1 MNTQRHPHVTA
12 TATAADFL
20 IASRQ
25 CEIRNLEHF
34 LQMGRLVQSV
44 GNLVHGL
51 QRERGATNLF
61 LGSGGQCFA
70 RQRDLVLKQNEQ
82 LASIFREAL
91 ADIQHDLTDHPVSSP
106 LLGHIAGAL
115 HCLDQLPEM
124 RRRVAEQS
132 ASVADATDWYCDTI
146 HKLITV
152 VFEAAE
158 TVG

>member
-106 LLGHIAGAL
+106 LLGHIAGA
-115 HCLDQLPEM
+115 CTAP
-124 RRRVAEQS
+124 
-132 ASVADATDWYCDTI
+132 I
-146 HKLITV
+146 N
-152 VFEAAE
+152 FPAAPGSRA
-158 TVG
+158 VRQRGGCHGLVLRHHP

>member
-12 TATAADFL
+12 ATAADFL

-25 CEIRNLEHF
+25 CEVRNLEYF

-61 LGSGGQCFA
+61 LGSGCQRFA
-70 RQRDLVLKQNEQ
+70 RERDLVLKQNEQ

-106 LLGHIAGAL
+106 LLGDIAGAL
-115 HCLDQLPEM
+115 H
-124 RRRVAEQS
+124 
-132 ASVADATDWYCDTI
+132 
-146 HKLITV
+146 
-152 VFEAAE
+152 
-158 TVG
+158 